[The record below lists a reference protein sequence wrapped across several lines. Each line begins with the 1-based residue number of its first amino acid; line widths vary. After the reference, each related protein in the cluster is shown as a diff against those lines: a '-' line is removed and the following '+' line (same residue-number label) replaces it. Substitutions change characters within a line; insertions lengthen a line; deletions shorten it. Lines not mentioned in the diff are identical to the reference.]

1 MTTDWRSNTL
11 KKAPVIVALGVG
23 LLLSGCS
30 APGPAAEYT
39 GPAVIKDAYKTSRKT
54 GCKLVVTL
62 PDGQT
67 DTVRVGRRTTCDG
80 YNEGQEVQLRDGDL
94 VR

>member
-1 MTTDWRSNTL
+1 ML
-11 KKAPVIVALGVG
+11 KKSFTVVGVG
-23 LLLSGCS
+23 LGLLLTGCG

-39 GPAVIKDAYKTSRKT
+39 GPAVIQDAYKNSRKT
-54 GCKLVVTL
+54 GCKLVVKL

-80 YNEGQEVQLRDGDL
+80 WAKGQSIQINDGRP
-94 VR
+94 VTP

>member
-1 MTTDWRSNTL
+1 M
-11 KKAPVIVALGVG
+11 KKIPAVFALGLG
-23 LLLSGCS
+23 LLLTGR
-30 APGPAAEYT
+30 ATPGPAADYT
-39 GPAVIKDAYKTSRKT
+39 GPAVIKDAYKNSRKT